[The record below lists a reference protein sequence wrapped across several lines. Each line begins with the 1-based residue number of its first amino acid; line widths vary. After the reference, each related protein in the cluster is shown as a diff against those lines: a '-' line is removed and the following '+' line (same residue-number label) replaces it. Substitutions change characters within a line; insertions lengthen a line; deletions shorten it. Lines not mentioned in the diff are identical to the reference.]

1 MTIPHN
7 TIAHSLFRA
16 YDVRGVYADNLTE
29 HSAYLIGQ
37 AIGSQLRDLGTQS
50 VVLGRDGRLSSPA
63 LAHAA
68 AQGLLQ
74 AGCHVT
80 DLGMLPTP
88 VLYFAVQS
96 GLAAHGV
103 MITGSHNPPNENG
116 IKIVINSE
124 CQYNEQIQRL
134 YERIMRGEL
143 WHEPQAG
150 KLQTA
155 HILPNYLQTV
165 CQQIHLQRRLR
176 IGLDCG
182 NGATALLAK
191 QLFRDIGCEVHPLFC
206 EVDGNF
212 PNHSPDPTQPA
223 NLRSLQTLVRE
234 QALDIGIAFDGDGDR
249 LIAVDGNG
257 HILWPDRILTL
268 LAQNVLREQP
278 GRIVAYDVKCT
289 YRLDKAIRDAG
300 GIPGMC
306 ISGHSLLK
314 KYVRDHDAVLGG
326 EFSGHIVLRDR
337 GMEYDDG
344 MYIAARLL
352 EILAQ
357 ETASP
362 ATIFARIPE
371 GFSTPEHK
379 LRFASYDAATAA
391 MAIWMQHQQLH
402 AQRLITL
409 DGMRAEY
416 ADGWGLARASNTS
429 PSITLRFEA
438 DTAERLEAI
447 RAVFRADIQRLQL
460 TTAAL
465 PF

>member
-1 MTIPHN
+1 MSIPQPL
-7 TIAHSLFRA
+7 ISHSLFRA

-29 HSAYLIGQ
+29 HSVRLIGQ
-37 AIGSQLRDLGTQS
+37 AIGSELRDRGEQA
-50 VVLGRDGRLSSPA
+50 VVVGRDGRLSSPA
-63 LAHAA
+63 LAQSAID
-68 AQGLLQ
+68 GLMA

-80 DLGMLPTP
+80 DVGLVPTP

-96 GLAAHGV
+96 GLAPHGV
-103 MITGSHNPPNENG
+103 MITGSHNPPDQNG
-116 IKIVINSE
+116 IKIVINGE
-124 CQYNEQIQRL
+124 CQYNERIQRL
-134 YERIMRGEL
+134 YERIIRGEL
-143 WHEPQAG
+143 WHQPDTG
-150 KLQTA
+150 RLQITS
-155 HILPNYLQTV
+155 ILSAYQHTV

-182 NGATALLAK
+182 NGATALLAEHF
-191 QLFRDIGCEVHPLFC
+191 FRDLGCDIHPLFC

-223 NLRSLQTLVRE
+223 NLQALQTLVRT
-234 QALDIGIAFDGDGDR
+234 QGLDIGIAFDGDGDR

-257 HILWPDRILTL
+257 HILWPDRILIL
-268 LAQNVLREQP
+268 LAQAVLPQQP
-278 GRIVAYDVKCT
+278 GRMVAYDVKCT
-289 YRLDKAIRDAG
+289 YRLEQAIRDAG

-314 KYVRDHDAVLGG
+314 KYIREHNAVLGG

-352 EILAQ
+352 EVLSH
-357 ETASP
+357 ETATP
-362 ATIFARIPE
+362 AQVFARIPE

-379 LRFASYDAATAA
+379 IYFASYEAAAAA
-391 MAIWMQHQQLH
+391 MQIWMQHQQLH

-429 PSITLRFEA
+429 PTITLRFEA
-438 DTAERLEAI
+438 DTPERLEAI
-447 RAVFRADIQRLQL
+447 RALFRADIQRLQL
-460 TTAAL
+460 TPEAL

>member
-1 MTIPHN
+1 MSIPHN

-63 LAHAA
+63 LAQAA
-68 AQGLLQ
+68 AEGLLQ

-88 VLYFAVQS
+88 MLYFAVQS

-134 YERIMRGEL
+134 YERIIRGEL
-143 WHEPQAG
+143 WHEPHAG
-150 KLQTA
+150 TLQTA
-155 HILPNYLQTV
+155 NILPDYLQTI

-182 NGATALLAK
+182 NGATALLAE
-191 QLFRDIGCEVHPLFC
+191 QLFTAIGCEVHPLFC

-268 LAQNVLREQP
+268 LAESVLREQP
-278 GRIVAYDVKCT
+278 GRVVAYDVKCT

-352 EILAQ
+352 EILSQ
-357 ETASP
+357 ETTSP
-362 ATIFARIPE
+362 AAIFARIPE

-379 LRFASYDAATAA
+379 LRFASYESATAA

-402 AQRLITL
+402 AQRLMTL

>member
-1 MTIPHN
+1 MTIPYSP
-7 TIAHSLFRA
+7 IAHSLFRA
-16 YDVRGVYADNLTE
+16 YDVRGVYAENLTE
-29 HSAYLIGQ
+29 HSVRLIGQ
-37 AIGSQLRDLGTQS
+37 AIGSQLRDMGAQA

-63 LAHAA
+63 LAQAA
-68 AQGLLQ
+68 TEGLLQ
-74 AGCHVT
+74 AGCHVI

-116 IKIVINSE
+116 IKIVINGE
-124 CQYNEQIQRL
+124 CQYNEQIQYL
-134 YERIMRGEL
+134 YERIIRGEL
-143 WHEPQAG
+143 WQQPQAG
-150 KLQTA
+150 KYTTA
-155 HILPNYLQTV
+155 SILPAYQQAI
-165 CQQIHLQRRLR
+165 CQQIHLKRRLR
-176 IGLDCG
+176 IGIDCG
-182 NGATALLAK
+182 NGATALLAEP
-191 QLFRDIGCEVHPLFC
+191 LFRDIGCDVHPLFC

-223 NLRSLQTLVRE
+223 NLQALQALVLE

-268 LAQNVLREQP
+268 LAQHVLPAQP
-278 GRIVAYDVKCT
+278 GRVVAYDVKCT
-289 YRLDKAIRDAG
+289 YRLDQAIRDAG

-314 KYVRDHDAVLGG
+314 KYIREHDAVLGG

-344 MYIAARLL
+344 VYIAARLL
-352 EILAQ
+352 EILSQDAL
-357 ETASP
+357 SP
-362 ATIFARIPE
+362 AQAFARIPE

-379 LRFASYDAATAA
+379 LRFSSYEAAGAA
-391 MAIWMQHQQLH
+391 MDHWMQHQQLH

-438 DTAERLEAI
+438 DTSERLEAI
-447 RAVFRADIQRLQL
+447 RALFRADIRRLQL
-460 TTAAL
+460 TPEAL

>member
-1 MTIPHN
+1 MSIPQPLVS
-7 TIAHSLFRA
+7 HSLFRA

-29 HSAYLIGQ
+29 HSVRLIGQ
-37 AIGSQLRDLGTQS
+37 AIGSELRDRGEQA
-50 VVLGRDGRLSSPA
+50 VVVGRDGRLSSPA
-63 LAHAA
+63 LAQAA
-68 AQGLLQ
+68 IEGLLA

-80 DLGMLPTP
+80 DVGLVPTP

-96 GLAAHGV
+96 GLASHGV
-103 MITGSHNPPNENG
+103 MITGSHNPPDQNG
-116 IKIVINSE
+116 IKIVINGE
-124 CQYNEQIQRL
+124 CQYNERIQRL
-134 YERIMRGEL
+134 YERIIRGEL
-143 WHEPQAG
+143 WHQPDAG
-150 KLQTA
+150 SLQTTS
-155 HILPNYLQTV
+155 ILSAYQHTV

-182 NGATALLAK
+182 NGATALLAEH
-191 QLFRDIGCEVHPLFC
+191 LFRDLGCDVHPLFC
-206 EVDGNF
+206 EVDGTF

-223 NLRSLQTLVRE
+223 NLQALQTLVRE
-234 QALDIGIAFDGDGDR
+234 QRLDIGIAFDGDGDR

-257 HILWPDRILTL
+257 HILWPDRILIL
-268 LAQNVLREQP
+268 LAQAVLPQQP
-278 GRIVAYDVKCT
+278 GRTVAYDVKCT
-289 YRLDKAIRDAG
+289 YRLDQAIRDAG

-314 KYVRDHDAVLGG
+314 KYIHEHNAVLGG

-352 EILAQ
+352 EVLAQ
-357 ETASP
+357 ETATP
-362 ATIFARIPE
+362 AQVFADIPE

-379 LRFASYDAATAA
+379 IHFASYEAAAAA
-391 MAIWMQHQQLH
+391 MQVWMQQQQLQ

-409 DGMRAEY
+409 DGIRAEY

-429 PSITLRFEA
+429 PTITLRFEA
-438 DTAERLEAI
+438 DTPQRLEAI
-447 RAVFRADIQRLQL
+447 RALFRTDIQRLQL
-460 TTAAL
+460 TQEAL